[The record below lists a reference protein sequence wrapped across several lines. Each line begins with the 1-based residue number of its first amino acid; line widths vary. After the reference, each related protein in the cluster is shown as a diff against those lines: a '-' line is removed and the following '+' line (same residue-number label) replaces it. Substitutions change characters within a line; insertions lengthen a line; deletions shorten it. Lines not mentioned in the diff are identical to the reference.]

1 VVATRRAVA
10 RPVAPE
16 NGHIEIGI
24 GAPHEG
30 ADVSESAV
38 DVTLGGEKSMN
49 VERTW
54 QRAQLR
60 LQCLVPFL
68 LPACFQ
74 LGDGLRESLA
84 LREGDESGDEL
95 LGQLDVSRL
104 VRTDPIG
111 FLVPGFLRR
120 FPNPG
125 LCRLIVS

>member
-1 VVATRRAVA
+1 IPEPRLGVVRLEHLLDANEGNRAALQRGIQRRAIEVVATRRAVA

-16 NGHIEIGI
+16 NRHIEIGI

-60 LQCLVPFL
+60 LQC
-68 LPACFQ
+68 
-74 LGDGLRESLA
+74 
-84 LREGDESGDEL
+84 
-95 LGQLDVSRL
+95 
-104 VRTDPIG
+104 
-111 FLVPGFLRR
+111 
-120 FPNPG
+120 
-125 LCRLIVS
+125 